1 MDTPCRPVKQMQGN
15 MNQVLRM
22 NDQYWLSIG
31 RLSLNLLLLELF
43 VSANLKN
50 RDIKIDCVV

>member
-1 MDTPCRPVKQMQGN
+1 MHTASRPVQHKQRN

-43 VSANLKN
+43 VSANLEN
-50 RDIKIDCVV
+50 